1 MKSFCHFQAARALR
15 MNPAGPELLQELT
28 KAYAETGE
36 VPEAPRDGL
45 LETLKEVFRGT
56 AKSSSNELPL
66 VSDLAQAVGE
76 DPKFTLRLF
85 AEENY
90 LLSLDKKGVPKV
102 ALRSDAR
109 SEDAFRA
116 CLHTELLRQ
125 AMDSGLP
132 EALTQLG
139 RKSVAQDLIRLT
151 KRALPDKVACLQ
163 ELTRHGW
170 HLSLSNL
177 RLPTVS
183 GAWSPKPGE
192 MGAEPPIPLETLRGL
207 FVKLPERDVLARL
220 IEPETSTFE

>member
-90 LLSLDKKGVPKV
+90 LLSLDKKGIPEV